1 MRHARDAVRA
11 RRRPGVDPNAAHRPR
26 RDDRGS
32 VAVEVAVLAPAFLA
46 LLVLAG
52 VAGRTAI
59 AQEAIE
65 SAAHDAARAASISRD
80 ATTARRQAR
89 AAASNQLDWQ
99 RANCAGQPTLT
110 FSGSV
115 GGDTVSFDAAFAS
128 DPGQP
133 AAVTVRVACT
143 VSFADIDL
151 SLLPAMPATRTVS
164 AAFTSPLD
172 RYRSRTLGF
181 GTTAAGSAANP
192 GAGGV

>member
-1 MRHARDAVRA
+1 MSGV
-11 RRRPGVDPNAAHRPR
+11 RRRDVPAGDRRRLRRRPR
-26 RDDRGS
+26 RDERGS

-65 SAAHDAARAASISRD
+65 SAAHDAARAASISRN
-80 ATTARRQAR
+80 ATTARQQAL

-99 RANCAGQPTLT
+99 RANCAGEPTLT

-115 GGDTVSFDAAFAS
+115 DGDAVSFDEAFAS
-128 DPGQP
+128 DPGEP

-151 SLLPAMPATRTVS
+151 SLLPAMPTNRTIS

-172 RYRSRTLGF
+172 RYRSR
-181 GTTAAGSAANP
+181 S
-192 GAGGV
+192 